1 MKINKVFAIISL
13 IFSII
18 GVALCICYGVGAIF
32 GVIAIIF
39 GIISIKTNNGT
50 SKNGMAIAGIAV
62 GSLALLLGL
71 ITFAAF
77 SLTPSNSENKSNTE
91 NNLEISSNNNEL
103 IVDKGKNKDT
113 SIELQQK
120 DFMDILKEKLDE
132 ETANNIYDILLN
144 QIGFTDIVCMAQ
156 TNNEISYDLYGSG
169 IDFVLT
175 VEKIEDQNNI
185 TIIALNEDFIFYE
198 NGMVTGTV
206 EDYETNLENQK
217 NRFELYAVA
226 TDMVKATFDDT
237 YVITFPNAEK
247 EYQNVGYAW
256 NKDVILIQ
264 GYADVKKE
272 GETSRIKWIIE
283 YKYSESED
291 KEYELVYSK
300 VNGKENGKYIDLGKV
315 RAIAP

>member
-120 DFMDILKEKLDE
+120 DFMDILKENLDE
-132 ETANNIYDILLN
+132 ETENNIYDILLN

-156 TNNEISYDLYGSG
+156 TNNEISYDLYG
-169 IDFVLT
+169 
-175 VEKIEDQNNI
+175 
-185 TIIALNEDFIFYE
+185 
-198 NGMVTGTV
+198 
-206 EDYETNLENQK
+206 
-217 NRFELYAVA
+217 
-226 TDMVKATFDDT
+226 
-237 YVITFPNAEK
+237 
-247 EYQNVGYAW
+247 
-256 NKDVILIQ
+256 
-264 GYADVKKE
+264 
-272 GETSRIKWIIE
+272 
-283 YKYSESED
+283 
-291 KEYELVYSK
+291 
-300 VNGKENGKYIDLGKV
+300 
-315 RAIAP
+315 